1 MSTQTGMPDYGRRVI
16 KAKKKKLVTLGQEV
30 EKMKILMPL
39 FKGLQLKENL
49 RRLVM
54 AKAGMEAFRHGDVV
68 KLVRGTK
75 VREVTEQQLQREIDI
90 YSESGIDD
98 NIRAKMRDLRRG
110 Y

>member
-1 MSTQTGMPDYGRRVI
+1 MPDYGRRVI

-54 AKAGMEAFRHGDVV
+54 AKASMEAFRHGDAV